1 MIFNVLGFNEDHDD
15 DFLESLSL
23 IGTTDGTYSFVDESE
38 GDKALEERLIA
49 LVKSTS
55 SAIGTL
61 TNIEV
66 IGQNVDCF
74 GDWFGETDKEVILP
88 AKITRKDDK
97 IVMST
102 RKFVRIKNGEEP
114 RMEIK

>member
-1 MIFNVLGFNEDHDD
+1 MIACDSPSVVWGW
-15 DFLESLSL
+15 SQ
-23 IGTTDGTYSFVDESE
+23 IWASFVDESE

-66 IGQNVDCF
+66 IGHNVDFF
-74 GDWFGETDKEVILP
+74 GDWFGEIDKEVILP
-88 AKITRKDDK
+88 AKITKKDYK
-97 IVMST
+97 MVMST